1 MDETYFQPMNANV
14 FLLQYSI
21 PFQFALYI
29 SDNKSF
35 SPAWVNNESLVN
47 VNNLLHNPWG
57 IIFWSLSVSITLYCF
72 RYAEINNAHNP
83 LKMLSTMNIWTIK
96 KSFFAVMG
104 NGVYWDCFDKKYYV
118 FNNDLKIKTY
128 YGWSWSMKGVYDRT
142 FMGWH
147 FTKFTFY
154 EVIKKV
160 SCYQL
165 CGGRAPGPHIKR
177 RSGGPRPIWA
187 DFTAAGVY
195 RATSGHTQH

>member
-1 MDETYFQPMNANV
+1 MRLISNQWMPMS
-14 FLLQYSI
+14 FYSI

-83 LKMLSTMNIWTIK
+83 LKMLATMNIWTIK

-104 NGVYWDCFDKKYYV
+104 NGVTEIVSIKNIMFLIMILKLKPTMDGQWKEFMTGHLWDDILL
-118 FNNDLKIKTY
+118 NLP
-128 YGWSWSMKGVYDRT
+128 
-142 FMGWH
+142 
-147 FTKFTFY
+147 FTKLLRRCPAINC
-154 EVIKKV
+154 VG
-160 SCYQL
+160 
-165 CGGRAPGPHIKR
+165 GGRQGRI
-177 RSGGPRPIWA
+177 
-187 DFTAAGVY
+187 
-195 RATSGHTQH
+195 